1 MDLDKIRKAREQKSL
16 TGGAGSLVV
25 SKRRDSI
32 AELKSSIVT
41 KKETLEEKL
50 AVRSAR
56 VISQVSDIIK
66 SNRTEIVG
74 IFDCSTSVE
83 GTEKVTAN
91 SYYEML
97 EKERKKGYPT
107 TVSTIIFG
115 ENDRVLHDRLD
126 ISEIKPFSYTAYGNT
141 LFFDTFVKHLRRIDT
156 IHKKMKPEEVPTKK
170 LAVIMTDGGDNR
182 STKYNIEDAR
192 KLVEEFGA
200 NGWEFIYLCAD
211 KDLTYVASA
220 MGIKSSNVE
229 MYLTSGIKQNF
240 EAVSNALDDLHEK
253 GAISADWSKPI
264 KENNRLRL
272 TGGTNDK
279 PNILKLK

>member
-1 MDLDKIRKAREQKSL
+1 MDIDKIRKAKQQKSL
-16 TGGAGSLVV
+16 TGGNTGLVV
-25 SKRRDSI
+25 SNRRESI
-32 AELKSSIVT
+32 QELKSAIVT
-41 KKETLEEKL
+41 KKETLEDRL

-56 VISQVSDIIK
+56 VITQVSDIIK

-83 GTEKVTAN
+83 GTEKVTAR

-97 EKERKKGYPT
+97 EKEKRKGYPT

-115 ENDRVLHDRLD
+115 ENDRVIHDRLD
-126 ISEIKPFSYTAYGNT
+126 ISEIRPFSYTAYGNT
-141 LFFDTFVKHLRRIDT
+141 LFFDTFVKHLKRIDS
-156 IHKKMKPEEVPTKK
+156 IHKKLPANEVPQKK

-182 STKYNIEDAR
+182 STKYNIEDAK
-192 KLVEEFGA
+192 KLVEEFSKD
-200 NGWEFIYLCAD
+200 GWEFIYLCAD

-220 MGIKSSNVE
+220 MGIKSQNIE

-240 EAVSNALDDLHEK
+240 DAVSNALDDMHIK
-253 GAISADWSKPI
+253 GAITADWSKPI

-272 TGGTNDK
+272 TGGDDN